1 MGKSMG
7 MEHEKDQ
14 TTPIANQAI
23 IYIINETEHDSQK
36 LSRSLTPFGT
46 HTHKMFQLVHFS
58 HNAKQLFVLNEFTV
72 VGDAFDAAA
81 FATTAVAAD

>member
-36 LSRSLTPFGT
+36 LSRSLTLFST
-46 HTHKMFQLVHFS
+46 HTHTKCF
-58 HNAKQLFVLNEFTV
+58 N
-72 VGDAFDAAA
+72 
-81 FATTAVAAD
+81 